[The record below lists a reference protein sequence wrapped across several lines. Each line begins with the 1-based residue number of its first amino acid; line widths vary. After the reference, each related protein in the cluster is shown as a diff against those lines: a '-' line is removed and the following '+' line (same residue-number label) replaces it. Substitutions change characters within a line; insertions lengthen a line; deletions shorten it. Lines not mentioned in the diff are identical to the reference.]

1 VTSLLGIQEILIL
14 ALSIVLFGV
23 KVFALVDCVARKPA
37 DIELASQV
45 SKNGWL
51 IILALAIVAHALT
64 WGRPIGILNL
74 LGTVAALVYLAQLR
88 GSNH

>member
-1 VTSLLGIQEILIL
+1 VLAVQEILTL
-14 ALSIVLFGV
+14 ALSFVLFGV

-37 DIELASQV
+37 EFESASQV

-51 IILALAIVAHALT
+51 VILSLSVVAHVVT
-64 WGRPIGILNL
+64 WGNIGILNL

-88 GSNH
+88 GSNY